1 VTGCPYTPAD
11 LTRLIAREP
20 ELVRYPWPLYDVL
33 REQSPVVH
41 NETLNAYVVTRYA
54 DVLEVLRDTATYSS
68 AQASGPNSVT
78 GLAKKLLA
86 DPATPDRLRAQ
97 AERRLELSESPVL
110 LFTDPPL
117 HKRQRQLVSAAFSP
131 KRVKQLE
138 PDVRRLTGELIDD
151 LVAAHADDGQV
162 DLVKVFSIPLPM
174 TVIAT
179 LLGVPPSDMDQFK
192 RWSNAFTAGVG
203 AVDPTPEEVAEIF
216 DEVDTFYNYF
226 TEQIERRRTAPEDDL
241 LTDLVAARME
251 GEEPLTLDEILQML
265 VQFLVAGNETTTN
278 SVTTLLFRLAQEPDL
293 AARVR
298 ANPALIPP
306 LIEEMLRVEA
316 PVQGMFRVSTVDT
329 SLAGVD
335 IPAGSV
341 IWLVYGSAN
350 VDGDTFPEPQVLD
363 LDGAGERAAHVTF
376 GRFEHFCLGSSIARL
391 ELRVAAEMLL
401 ERLDDIGLAC
411 DPAEVPYHR
420 SFVLRGP
427 AALPLTFT
435 PR

>member
-1 VTGCPYTPAD
+1 MTGCPYTPAD

-20 ELVRYPWPLYDVL
+20 ELVRCPFPLYDVL
-33 REQSPVVH
+33 REQAPVVH
-41 NETLNAYVVTRYA
+41 NEALNAFVVTRYE
-54 DVLEVLRDTATYSS
+54 DVLDVLRDTATFSS

-86 DPATPDRLRAQ
+86 DPATPERLRTQAQ
-97 AERRLELSESPVL
+97 RRLELSESPVL

-151 LVAAHADDGQV
+151 LIAVHAAEGSV

-203 AVDPTPEEVAEIF
+203 AVDPTPEEIAEIF
-216 DEVDTFYNYF
+216 DEVSTFYDYF
-226 TEQIERRRTAPEDDL
+226 TAQIERRRRAPEDDL

-278 SVTTLLFRLAQEPDL
+278 SVTTLMFRLAQEPEL
-293 AARVR
+293 AERVR
-298 ANPALIPP
+298 ANSALIPP

-316 PVQGMFRVSTVDT
+316 PVQGMFRVATTDT
-329 SLAGVD
+329 TLAGVD

-350 VDGDTFPEPQVLD
+350 VDGGTFPQPQELD
-363 LDGAGERAAHVTF
+363 LEGDRAPHVTF

-401 ERLDDIGLAC
+401 ERLTDIRLAC
-411 DPAEVPYHR
+411 PPDEVPYHR

-427 AALPLTFT
+427 ASLPLTF
-435 PR
+435 RAL

>member
-1 VTGCPYTPAD
+1 MTACPYTPED

-20 ELVRYPWPLYDVL
+20 ELVRCPFPLYDVL
-33 REQSPVVH
+33 REQAPVAH
-41 NETLNAYVVTRYA
+41 NPALNAYVVTRYA
-54 DVLEVLRDTATYSS
+54 DVIEILRDTATYSS

-78 GLAKKLLA
+78 GLAKRLLD
-86 DPATPDRLRAQ
+86 DPETDPKLRAQ
-97 AERRLELSESPVL
+97 AERRLKLSESPVL

-151 LVAAHADDGQV
+151 LIAAHAAQGQV
-162 DLVKVFSIPLPM
+162 DLVTVFSIPLPM

-203 AVDPTPEEVAEIF
+203 AVDPTPEEIAEIF
-216 DEVDTFYNYF
+216 DEVNTFYDYF
-226 TEQIERRRTAPEDDL
+226 TAQIERRRTAPEDDL
-241 LTDLVAARME
+241 LTDLVAARMA

-278 SVTTLLFRLAQEPDL
+278 SVTTLMFRLAQEPEL

-316 PVQGMFRVSTVDT
+316 PVQGMFRVSTADSTVG
-329 SLAGVD
+329 GVD

-350 VDGDTFPEPQVLD
+350 VDGETFPDPQVLD
-363 LDGAGERAAHVTF
+363 LEGAGERPAHVTF

-401 ERLDDIGLAC
+401 ERLDDIRLAC
-411 DPAEVPYHR
+411 EPADVPYHR

-427 AALPLTFT
+427 ASLPLTFT